1 MVDVICSGNRNRK
14 KKKKKTD
21 ADVVKHQF
29 KKMYARLLKF
39 ATFQRKARI
48 LLKYLSKSVSV

>member
-14 KKKKKTD
+14 KKTKKTD

-48 LLKYLSKSVSV
+48 